1 MRNNSDYR
9 ISSERPLRLMD
20 PALTVLYLAIS
31 IIGIFVIRSASMD
44 QEVVL
49 EFWEEPHIRQ
59 IVWLFITL
67 IPAVVILAMDGAFF
81 FRMAFPLYVFSL
93 ILLIIV
99 MLFGTEI
106 NGARSWFRF
115 GPVALQPSEFAKT
128 STSLAVAAVCA
139 SFDQDVPLKTLLR
152 NVVAVLFLPF
162 LLVVLQGDF
171 GSALVFVAIGLCLI
185 RENIPLSLF
194 FMGLLVLL
202 VSLFALVMKAWA
214 LALCVLGLG
223 LVGLLYSTVRR
234 VPRRMIIISTAALLM
249 WSQIVPLT
257 YNFLAPHQ
265 QERINVVLGKGG
277 DDWNL
282 LQSKIAIGSGKLT
295 GKGYAKGTQTKF
307 DFVPEQNTD
316 FIFSTVGEEGGLLGS
331 VGLLILFALL
341 IGRIVVVAERQ
352 RSHFS
357 RTYGYA
363 IASILLFHVFINV
376 GMTMGL
382 VPVIGIPLPLI
393 SYGGSSFLSFSI
405 MIILFIRLDMGR
417 KQSLALS

>member
-1 MRNNSDYR
+1 MRNNSDFR
-9 ISSERPLRLMD
+9 ISNERPLRLMD
-20 PALTVLYLAIS
+20 PALTVLYLVIS

-59 IVWLFITL
+59 IVWLFVTL
-67 IPAVVILAMDGAFF
+67 IPAMVILAMDGAFF
-81 FRMAFPLYVFSL
+81 FRMAFPLYVVSL
-93 ILLIIV
+93 LLLIIV
-99 MLFGTEI
+99 MFFGAEI

-128 STSLAVAAVCA
+128 ATSLAVAAVCA
-139 SFDQDVPLKTLLR
+139 SFEQDVPSKTLLR
-152 NVVAVLFLPF
+152 NVTVVLFLPF

-185 RENIPLSLF
+185 RENVPLSLF
-194 FMGLLVLL
+194 FIALLLLL
-202 VSLFALVMKAWA
+202 VSLLALVLQAWA
-214 LALCVLGLG
+214 LALWVLGFG
-223 LVGLLYSTVRR
+223 LAALLYSMSRR
-234 VPRRMIIISTAALLM
+234 APRRLIIISTAALLM
-249 WSQIVPLT
+249 WSQIVPFA

-265 QERINVVLGKGG
+265 KERINVVLGKGG

-282 LQSKIAIGSGKLT
+282 LQSKIAIGSGKWT

-331 VGLLILFALL
+331 VGLLLLFALL
-341 IGRIVVVAERQ
+341 VARIVVVAERQ

>member
-1 MRNNSDYR
+1 
-9 ISSERPLRLMD
+9 MD
-20 PALTVLYLAIS
+20 PALTLLYLAIS
-31 IIGIFVIRSASMD
+31 VIGIFVIRSASMD

-49 EFWEEPHIRQ
+49 GFWEEPHIRQ
-59 IVWLFITL
+59 SVWLLITL
-67 IPAVVILAMDGAFF
+67 IPAIVILAMDGSFF
-81 FRMAFPLYVFSL
+81 FRMAFPLYAFSVV
-93 ILLIIV
+93 LLIVV

-128 STSLAVAAVCA
+128 TASLALAAVCA
-139 SFDQDVPLKTLLR
+139 SLDQDVSPKTLLR
-152 NVVAVLFLPF
+152 NASAVLIIPF
-162 LLVVLQGDF
+162 LLVLLQGDF
-171 GSALVFVAIGLCLI
+171 GSALVFIAIGLCLI
-185 RENIPLSLF
+185 RENVPLPLF
-194 FMGLLVLL
+194 FMAFLLLV
-202 VSLFALVMKAWA
+202 VSFLALVVKAWA
-214 LALCVLGLG
+214 LSLLVLALGL
-223 LVGLLYSTVRR
+223 LTVLYSTARR
-234 VPRRMIIISTAALLM
+234 IPTRQIIVCTVILLL
-249 WSQIVPLT
+249 WSHVVPLA
-257 YNFLAPHQ
+257 YNVLAPHQ
-265 QERINVVLGKGG
+265 KERIDVVLGKGG

-282 LQSKIAIGSGKLT
+282 LQSKIAIGSGKWT
-295 GKGYAKGTQTKF
+295 GKGYSKGTQTKF

-331 VGLLILFALL
+331 VSLLLLFALL

-363 IASILLFHVFINV
+363 IASILLFHVFINI

-405 MIILFIRLDMGR
+405 MIIIFIRLDMGR

>member
-1 MRNNSDYR
+1 MRNNSDFR
-9 ISSERPLRLMD
+9 IISERPLRLMD

-67 IPAVVILAMDGAFF
+67 VPAIVILVMDGAFF
-81 FRMAFPLYVFSL
+81 FKMAFPLYVVSL
-93 ILLIIV
+93 ILLVIV
-99 MLFGTEI
+99 MFFGAEI
-106 NGARSWFRF
+106 NGARSWFRL
-115 GPVALQPSEFAKT
+115 GSVALQPSEFAKT
-128 STSLAVAAVCA
+128 TTSLAVAAVCA
-139 SFDQDVPLKTLLR
+139 SLDQDVPPKTLLR
-152 NVVAVLFLPF
+152 NAAAVLFLPF

-185 RENIPLSLF
+185 RENIPLTLF
-194 FMGLLVLL
+194 FMALLLLL

-214 LALCVLGLG
+214 IALWVLGFG
-223 LVGLLYSTVRR
+223 LAALLYSMIRR
-234 VPRRMIIISTAALLM
+234 VPRRMIIVLTAVLLM
-249 WSQIVPLT
+249 WSQVVPFA

-265 QERINVVLGKGG
+265 KERISVVLGKGG

-282 LQSKIAIGSGKLT
+282 LQSKIAIGSGKWT
-295 GKGYAKGTQTKF
+295 GKGYSKGTQTKF

-331 VGLLILFALL
+331 FGLLILFALL

-393 SYGGSSFLSFSI
+393 SYGGSSFLSFSV

>member
-1 MRNNSDYR
+1 MRSKSDFR

-20 PALTVLYLAIS
+20 PSLTVLYLAIS
-31 IIGIFVIRSASMD
+31 IVGVFVIRSASMD

-67 IPAVVILAMDGAFF
+67 IPAMVILAMDGAFF
-81 FRMAFPLYVFSL
+81 FRMAFPLYIFSL
-93 ILLIIV
+93 IILIIV
-99 MLFGTEI
+99 MLVGTEI

-115 GPVALQPSEFAKT
+115 GPIALQPSEFAKT
-128 STSLAVAAVCA
+128 TTSLAVAAVCA
-139 SFDQDVPLKTLLR
+139 SFDQDAPPKTLLR
-152 NVVAVLFLPF
+152 NVALVLFIPF
-162 LLVVLQGDF
+162 LLVLLQGDF

-185 RENIPLSLF
+185 RENIPLSIF
-194 FMGLLVLL
+194 FMALLILL
-202 VSLFALVMKAWA
+202 VSLLALVIKAWVIGIW
-214 LALCVLGLG
+214 VLGFG
-223 LVGLLYSTVRR
+223 LATLFYSMIRR
-234 VPRRMIIISTAALLM
+234 ISRRMIIISTIALLT
-249 WSQIVPLT
+249 WSQFVPFA

-265 QERINVVLGKGG
+265 KERISVVLGKGG

-282 LQSKIAIGSGKLT
+282 LQSKIAIGSGKWT

-316 FIFSTVGEEGGLLGS
+316 FIFSTVGEEGGVLGS
-331 VGLLILFALL
+331 FALLILFALL
-341 IGRIVVVAERQ
+341 ICRIVAVAERQ

>member
-59 IVWLFITL
+59 IVWFFITL

-81 FRMAFPLYVFSL
+81 FRMAFPFYVFSL

-265 QERINVVLGKGG
+265 KERINVVLGKGG

-341 IGRIVVVAERQ
+341 IGRILVVAERQ

>member
-1 MRNNSDYR
+1 MRNNADFR

-20 PALTVLYLAIS
+20 PALTLLYLAIS
-31 IIGIFVIRSASMD
+31 VIGVFVIRSASID

-59 IVWLFITL
+59 IVWLFVTL
-67 IPAVVILAMDGAFF
+67 VPALVILAMDGAFF
-81 FRMAFPLYVFSL
+81 FRMALPLYVFSL
-93 ILLIIV
+93 ILLIVV
-99 MLFGTEI
+99 MLFGAEI

-128 STSLAVAAVCA
+128 ATSLALAAVCA
-139 SFDQDVPLKTLLR
+139 SLDQNVPPKTLLR
-152 NVVAVLFLPF
+152 NAAVVLFLPF
-162 LLVVLQGDF
+162 LLVLLQGDF

-185 RENIPLSLF
+185 RENVPLPLF
-194 FMGLLVLL
+194 FMALLLL
-202 VSLFALVMKAWA
+202 LISLFALVMKAW
-214 LALCVLGLG
+214 VLFLWILG
-223 LVGLLYSTVRR
+223 FGIVALLYSTVRR
-234 VPRRMIIISTAALLM
+234 VPRRVVVVSMGVLLL
-249 WSQIVPLT
+249 WSQVVPLA

-265 QERINVVLGKGG
+265 KERIDVVLGKGG

-282 LQSKIAIGSGKLT
+282 LQSKIAIGSGKWT
-295 GKGYAKGTQTKF
+295 GKGYSKGTQTKF

-331 VGLLILFALL
+331 VGLLLLFAFL

-363 IASILLFHVFINV
+363 IASVLLFHVFINV

-405 MIILFIRLDMGR
+405 MIIIFIRLDMGR

>member
-1 MRNNSDYR
+1 MRNNSDFR

-59 IVWLFITL
+59 MVWLFITL
-67 IPAVVILAMDGAFF
+67 IPAMVILAMDGAFF
-81 FRMAFPLYVFSL
+81 FRMAFPLYVASL
-93 ILLIIV
+93 LLLIIV

-128 STSLAVAAVCA
+128 TTSLAVAAVCA
-139 SFDQDVPLKTLLR
+139 SFDQDVPPKTLLR
-152 NVVAVLFLPF
+152 NVAAVLFLPF

-194 FMGLLVLL
+194 FMALLLLL

-214 LALCVLGLG
+214 LALWVLGFG
-223 LVGLLYSTVRR
+223 LVVLLYSTVRR

-249 WSQIVPLT
+249 WSQIVPFA

-265 QERINVVLGKGG
+265 KERIDVVLGKGG

-282 LQSKIAIGSGKLT
+282 LQSKIAIGSGKWT

-341 IGRIVVVAERQ
+341 IGRIIVVAERQ

>member
-1 MRNNSDYR
+1 MRNNLEFR
-9 ISSERPLRLMD
+9 ISNERPLRLMD
-20 PALTVLYLAIS
+20 PVLTVLYLAIS
-31 IIGIFVIRSASMD
+31 VIGILVIRSASME

-49 EFWEEPHIRQ
+49 GFWEEPHIRQ

-67 IPAVVILAMDGAFF
+67 IPAMVILVMDGAFF
-81 FRMAFPLYVFSL
+81 FRMALPLYGFSL
-93 ILLIIV
+93 ILLVIV
-99 MLFGTEI
+99 MLFGAEI
-106 NGARSWFRF
+106 NGARSWFRV
-115 GPVALQPSEFAKT
+115 GPIALQPSEFAKT
-128 STSLAVAAVCA
+128 TTSLALAAVCA
-139 SFDQDVPLKTLLR
+139 SLDQDVPPKTLLR
-152 NVVAVLFLPF
+152 NAAAVLFPPF

-185 RENIPLSLF
+185 RENVPLPLF
-194 FMGLLVLL
+194 FMALLLLL
-202 VSLFALVMKAWA
+202 VSLLALVMKAWV
-214 LALCVLGLG
+214 LALWVLGLG
-223 LVGLLYSTVRR
+223 VVALLYSMARRIPRR
-234 VPRRMIIISTAALLM
+234 VIIVSTAMLFM
-249 WSQIVPLT
+249 WSQVVPYA
-257 YNFLAPHQ
+257 YNLLAPHQ
-265 QERINVVLGKGG
+265 KERIDVVLGKGG

-282 LQSKIAIGSGKLT
+282 LQSKIAIGSGKWT
-295 GKGYAKGTQTKF
+295 GKGYSKGTQTKF

-331 VGLLILFALL
+331 LGLLLLFALL
-341 IGRIVVVAERQ
+341 IGRILAVAERQ

-405 MIILFIRLDMGR
+405 MIIIFIRLDMGR